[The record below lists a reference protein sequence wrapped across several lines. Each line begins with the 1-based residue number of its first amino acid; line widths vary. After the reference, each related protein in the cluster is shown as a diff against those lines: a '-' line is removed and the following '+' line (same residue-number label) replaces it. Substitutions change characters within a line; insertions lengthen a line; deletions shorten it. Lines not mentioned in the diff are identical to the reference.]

1 MKLLHIILTSIV
13 FLLLDSVYLYTFSDF
28 YNTMVDTIQATR
40 IKFRLS
46 GAIGCYILLIAGLY
60 YFILNKRRSVQD
72 AFLLGILIYGVYET
86 TNYTILT
93 KWSPKAVL
101 LDTLW
106 GGILFA
112 LTTHITYTYILQRA

>member
-13 FLLLDSVYLYTFSDF
+13 FLLLDSIYLYTFGEFFNNMIDK
-28 YNTMVDTIQATR
+28 IQAKR

-46 GAIGCYILLIAGLY
+46 GAIGCYFLLIAGLY
-60 YFILNKRRSVQD
+60 YFILNKKRSVKD
-72 AFLLGILIYGVYET
+72 AFLLGILVYGVYET
-86 TNYTILT
+86 TNYAILSE
-93 KWSPKAVL
+93 WSPKAIL

-112 LTTHITYTYILQRA
+112 LTTSITYNYILQRT